1 LLKKVS
7 TTSPIDSVD
16 IAPPGIVDMGFEYG
30 KGRRGIAR
38 VARVLLITL
47 ALFSAVSIAS
57 AQTDDEETAAPDL
70 NLLEPKRSNSKELL
84 DMPSLTLEHLNHA
97 ADIADSGNLPSMGD
111 ASEGGD
117 GEDEEHSKEHYDELA
132 AKYKAQRETVK
143 SFSGRDDISAT
154 GACKADIEKLCAA
167 DLMVDGFKPVT
178 GDEGTTP
185 RRALLEEDGGQ
196 DGGHRF
202 GCFFQGGYRGG
213 QGQKDRR
220 PRG

>member
-1 LLKKVS
+1 
-7 TTSPIDSVD
+7 
-16 IAPPGIVDMGFEYG
+16 MGFEYG

-38 VARVLLITL
+38 IARVLLITL
-47 ALFSAVSIAS
+47 ALFSTVSIAS

-132 AKYKAQRETVK
+132 AVGGEINHW
-143 SFSGRDDISAT
+143 FG
-154 GACKADIEKLCAA
+154 
-167 DLMVDGFKPVT
+167 
-178 GDEGTTP
+178 TP
-185 RRALLEEDGGQ
+185 RPNFEIL
-196 DGGHRF
+196 
-202 GCFFQGGYRGG
+202 
-213 QGQKDRR
+213 
-220 PRG
+220 